1 MWRGLSIYGAFLGAR
16 LKMLLEYRANFFIG
30 VASTVVLQV
39 VGIAGVWV
47 VLQRVPRLHGWG
59 FEELLL
65 VYGLLIASRSIEHM
79 FADNLWVLSLYL
91 REGSFDRFLV
101 RPVDPLLHLLADRF
115 HHHGL
120 GTLLTGLVAV
130 GHAWASLGLPVTVPR
145 LAYAALAIISGG
157 LIFIALNLATATTA
171 FWLGFSLPVTRAVHE
186 LHELAK
192 YPLSIYDRGAR
203 LLLTWVVPFGF
214 ASYFPAS
221 HLLGRDVGLLAWVGP
236 PLSVAFAVAA
246 YGFWRM
252 GLRRY
257 SGAGS

>member
-1 MWRGLSIYGAFLGAR
+1 MRRGLSIYGAFLGAR
-16 LKMLLEYRANFFIG
+16 LKMLLEY
-30 VASTVVLQV
+30 LQV

-47 VLQRVPRLHGWG
+47 VLQRVPRLEGWG

-65 VYGLLIASRSIEHM
+65 VYGLLIASRSLEHM

-91 REGSFDRFLV
+91 HEGSFDRFLV

-120 GTLLTGLVAV
+120 GNLLTGL
-130 GHAWASLGLPVTVPR
+130 
-145 LAYAALAIISGG
+145 
-157 LIFIALNLATATTA
+157 
-171 FWLGFSLPVTRAVHE
+171 
-186 LHELAK
+186 
-192 YPLSIYDRGAR
+192 
-203 LLLTWVVPFGF
+203 VPFGF

-221 HLLGRDVGLLAWVGP
+221 HLLGRDLGLLAWAGP
-236 PLSVAFAVAA
+236 PLSVAFAVGA
-246 YGFWRM
+246 YGFWRV